1 MSVKCKQSKGERA
14 NINDS
19 QLNQDNNFM
28 SDNVEKRVIEKQC
41 KSIYIPIISLISLIA
56 NLNLQTLLGSLKS
69 QSIEVKES
77 TYVFCWASYFG
88 SVTKPLFFTLSNFF
102 LHQTIMDEGLFS
114 VFALVLAFWESI

>member
-14 NINDS
+14 NINDN

-77 TYVFCWASYFG
+77 TYVFC
-88 SVTKPLFFTLSNFF
+88 
-102 LHQTIMDEGLFS
+102 
-114 VFALVLAFWESI
+114 

>member
-1 MSVKCKQSKGERA
+1 MLVLVPAVSLSVKCKQSKGERA

-41 KSIYIPIISLISLIA
+41 KSINIPIISLISLIA

-69 QSIEVKES
+69 
-77 TYVFCWASYFG
+77 
-88 SVTKPLFFTLSNFF
+88 
-102 LHQTIMDEGLFS
+102 
-114 VFALVLAFWESI
+114 

>member
-41 KSIYIPIISLISLIA
+41 KSINIPIISLISLIA

-69 QSIEVKES
+69 
-77 TYVFCWASYFG
+77 
-88 SVTKPLFFTLSNFF
+88 
-102 LHQTIMDEGLFS
+102 
-114 VFALVLAFWESI
+114 

>member
-28 SDNVEKRVIEKQC
+28 SDNVENRVIEKQC

-77 TYVFCWASYFG
+77 TYVFC
-88 SVTKPLFFTLSNFF
+88 
-102 LHQTIMDEGLFS
+102 
-114 VFALVLAFWESI
+114 

>member
-1 MSVKCKQSKGERA
+1 MLVLVPAVSLSVKCKQSKGERA

-41 KSIYIPIISLISLIA
+41 KSINIPIISLISLIA

-77 TYVFCWASYFG
+77 TYVFC
-88 SVTKPLFFTLSNFF
+88 
-102 LHQTIMDEGLFS
+102 
-114 VFALVLAFWESI
+114 

>member
-56 NLNLQTLLGSLKS
+56 NLNPQTLLGSLKS

-77 TYVFCWASYFG
+77 TYVFC
-88 SVTKPLFFTLSNFF
+88 
-102 LHQTIMDEGLFS
+102 
-114 VFALVLAFWESI
+114 

>member
-41 KSIYIPIISLISLIA
+41 KSINIPIISLISLIA

-77 TYVFCWASYFG
+77 TYVFC
-88 SVTKPLFFTLSNFF
+88 
-102 LHQTIMDEGLFS
+102 
-114 VFALVLAFWESI
+114 

>member
-77 TYVFCWASYFG
+77 TYVFC
-88 SVTKPLFFTLSNFF
+88 
-102 LHQTIMDEGLFS
+102 
-114 VFALVLAFWESI
+114 